1 MNCFDGVT
9 YFFFSTHWG
18 TTLLPAVA
26 VVGDGAFCAPADQ
39 SLRRGACIR
48 MASPSIVP
56 KGTSERKL
64 RASPPDRDLG
74 ILKNRGEFTPQKKP

>member
-9 YFFFSTHWG
+9 YSSF
-18 TTLLPAVA
+18 LPTGGRFCQPLPS
-26 VVGDGAFCAPADQ
+26 VGDGAFCAPADQ
-39 SLRRGACIR
+39 SLRRGTAC

-64 RASPPDRDLG
+64 RASARQRSIG
-74 ILKNRGEFTPQKKP
+74 ILKKSREFSKI